1 MKKTASLLLLLL
13 GMLSCQSDKAIDPK
27 TLQLLEG
34 KWEQTGYQTR
44 ENDKKVWV
52 ADSTSGKTSL
62 IVRAD
67 GVPLDANGEGFCCP
81 PKNFLIGGK
90 LFPIEPKSP
99 VKFAEYCAAV
109 DCISCDVV
117 ELQVTENR
125 LLWISC
131 GGYTVR
137 YRRLQ

>member
-1 MKKTASLLLLLL
+1 MKKAAYLLLLLL
-13 GMLSCQSDKAIDPK
+13 ATLACQSDKGIDPK
-27 TLQLLEG
+27 ILQLLEG
-34 KWEQTGYQTR
+34 KWEQTGHQTR
-44 ENDKKVWV
+44 ENGKTVWV
-52 ADSTSGKTSL
+52 ADSTSGKISL
-62 IVRAD
+62 IIRAD

-90 LFPIEPKSP
+90 LYPIEPKSP

-117 ELQVTENR
+117 ELQITEST

-131 GGYTVR
+131 GGFATR
-137 YRRLQ
+137 YRRLL